1 MLMISYCTEHAISS
15 QADCTL
21 LQKDIDSLIQWSN
34 IWQLPFNFK
43 KCEFL
48 RITNKF
54 SPIITTY
61 QMGAKTINQVTS
73 AKYLGIT
80 INEKMQWAEHIS
92 NITKKASASL
102 GFLHRNL
109 KNCPP
114 FVKN

>member
-1 MLMISYCTEHAISS
+1 
-15 QADCTL
+15 
-21 LQKDIDSLIQWSN
+21 
-34 IWQLPFNFK
+34 
-43 KCEFL
+43 
-48 RITNKF
+48 
-54 SPIITTY
+54 
-61 QMGAKTINQVTS
+61 MGAKTINQVTS

-114 FVKN
+114 FVKNSCYKSLIVPILEYILAQYGTRTLLKT